1 MVDWDNTGNAG
12 YPVVNAIGSR
22 PGVYGGHTF
31 TYWVVMAQDSTGSMD
46 LDVTTSSLNALATIN
61 GTTHGPALTSFALGD
76 QITANMAWVPYHQI
90 PELNVYTNAADGA
103 FVTKLSSGNPYAG
116 PKLTS
121 IESVLALG
129 NSVFVTNASPTPNS
143 VSALAGYY
151 VEIDNVTISG
161 STGGYTAVFP
171 SYLSNIAAES
181 YTISDGTTNML
192 MFDWTTSYS
201 VDAALGGGG
210 VPTGPVNVYGIIS
223 VNPGAANAEFIP
235 FAIIPEPSAF
245 VLAGLGLAGL
255 LAIRRR
261 RS

>member
-1 MVDWDNTGNAG
+1 VHFCEGSARQNEGMNKARREMGRETKISKSTLTKSTKGHVMRKSVLVLGAIVAAVALSAVRVYADNASDIEQYYGPGYGIGYSPVPDTMVDWDNTGNAG

-103 FVTKLSSGNPYAG
+103 FVTKLSSGNPMRG
-116 PKLTS
+116 
-121 IESVLALG
+121 
-129 NSVFVTNASPTPNS
+129 
-143 VSALAGYY
+143 
-151 VEIDNVTISG
+151 
-161 STGGYTAVFP
+161 
-171 SYLSNIAAES
+171 
-181 YTISDGTTNML
+181 
-192 MFDWTTSYS
+192 
-201 VDAALGGGG
+201 
-210 VPTGPVNVYGIIS
+210 
-223 VNPGAANAEFIP
+223 
-235 FAIIPEPSAF
+235 
-245 VLAGLGLAGL
+245 
-255 LAIRRR
+255 